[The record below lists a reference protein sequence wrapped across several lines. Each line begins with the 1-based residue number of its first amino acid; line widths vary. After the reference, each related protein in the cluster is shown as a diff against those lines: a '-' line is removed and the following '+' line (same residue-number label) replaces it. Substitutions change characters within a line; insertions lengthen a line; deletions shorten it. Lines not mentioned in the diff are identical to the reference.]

1 MSRRRVRSADERLRR
16 LLVMLPWLMHRQ
28 SVPLSEVAARFDLD
42 ESEVA
47 TDLELVSMCGLPPYV
62 DELVDVFIDDGM
74 VHVGVPRLFT
84 RPLRLNSVEA
94 FDLVAAGRAAMELPG
109 ADPSGPLGRGLAKL
123 AEALGDVV
131 PHADA
136 VAVDLERPA
145 MAAEIAEAARRLERV
160 RIRYWSA
167 HRDDITERVIVPL
180 QVFADRGNWYVSAH
194 DDRSGA
200 VRTFRLDRIEEM
212 AGTGEF
218 VDPVDEPLPEP
229 GRWFTDASVP
239 RVQLHLREGGRWV
252 TERYPVEEVGDVD
265 DEGWMAVTMPL
276 ASERW
281 LARLLLR
288 LGPDARVVEP
298 GQLRDLGRSAAERI
312 LARYRRS

>member
-1 MSRRRVRSADERLRR
+1 MRTADERLRR

-42 ESEVA
+42 ESEVV

-94 FDLVAAGRAAMELPG
+94 FDLVAAGRAAMTLPG
-109 ADPSGPLGRGLAKL
+109 ADPDGPLGRGLAKL
-123 AEALGDVV
+123 ATALGDAVT
-131 PHADA
+131 HADA
-136 VAVDLERPA
+136 VTVDLEPPA
-145 MAAEIAEAARRLERV
+145 VAAELAEAARRLERV
-160 RIRYWSA
+160 LVRYWSA
-167 HRDDITERVIVPL
+167 HRDETTERVIVPL
-180 QVFADRGNWYVSAH
+180 QVFADRGNWYVSAR
-194 DDRSGA
+194 DDRSGG
-200 VRTFRLDRIEEM
+200 VRTFRLDRIEEL
-212 AGTGEF
+212 ARTGEF
-218 VDPVDEPLPEP
+218 VDPVDDVLPEP
-229 GRWFTDASVP
+229 GRWFDDAAVP
-239 RVQLHLREGGRWV
+239 RVQLRLGERGRWV
-252 TERYPVEEVGDVD
+252 TERYPVEAVGEI
-265 DEGWMAVTMPL
+265 DENGWVTVTMPL

-288 LGPDARVVEP
+288 LGADAQVVEP
-298 GQLRDLGRSAAERI
+298 VHLRGLGRSSAEQV